1 MVKLIACVSKNGI
14 IGRDNDLIWKI
25 PDDLK
30 RFKTFTSGH
39 VIVMGRKTFESIGSK
54 PLPNRLNIV
63 ITSKKIEGVDCYDST
78 EGILEK
84 FKDRDVWIIGG
95 QSIFDSFIKD
105 ADGLE
110 LTEVDEIVDGDV
122 EFPKIPEYFRV
133 EKSTDGEYNGLNYKF
148 VTYGNTRKGL

>member
-63 ITSKKIEGVDCYDST
+63 ITSKKIENVDCYNST

-84 FKDRDVWIIGG
+84 FKDKDVWIIGG